1 MIFLNKSRLCL
12 CGVILTLIA
21 IFYFSS
27 QSNLVSTKYSN
38 AFIGNIS
45 KVYSFVYDKSD
56 SNKSSEVSTKS
67 VQDNNTK
74 NNNDC
79 SDKTSIKKSQLKI
92 NSTLAR
98 KSAHVFLYCVLGMF
112 FSLMLYFSN
121 KKNNFVI
128 ILTLIFGFIIGSL
141 DEINQ
146 SFYKYRGSSF
156 RDVIIDVMGVT
167 IALIIWYLSTKLLK
181 NRKFRGI

>member
-38 AFIGNIS
+38 AFIGDIS
-45 KVYSFVYDKSD
+45 RVYGFVYDKSD

-67 VQDNNTK
+67 VQDS
-74 NNNDC
+74 NNDG
-79 SDKTSIKKSQLKI
+79 SDKTSIEKSQLKI

-98 KSAHVFLYCVLGMF
+98 KSAHVFLYCALGMF
-112 FSLMLYFSN
+112 FSFMLYFFN

-167 IALIIWYLSTKLLK
+167 IALIIWYLSTNLLK